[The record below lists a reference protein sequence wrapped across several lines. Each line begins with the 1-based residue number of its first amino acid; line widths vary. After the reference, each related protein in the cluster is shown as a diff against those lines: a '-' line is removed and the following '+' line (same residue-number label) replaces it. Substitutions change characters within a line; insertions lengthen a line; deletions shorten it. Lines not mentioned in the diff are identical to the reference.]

1 MLVVTARDFHAA
13 PLAAIANCRRL
24 AVFALPAIGCDAY
37 PQTFFSRSEAFIVL
51 CATPKM
57 DAEAQKLV
65 ESGKLTAKAAEQLEK
80 LKPGTF
86 CLHKS
91 WGFGRVTE
99 WNLLLNQIVIDFA
112 SKKAHPM
119 QVQYAAENLTPLARE
134 HFLARKANNL
144 TSIKTLARDEPV
156 AVVRNIV
163 ESLGGQATVAQ
174 IGEWLVNDVL
184 TEAEWKRWWESTKK
198 LLKASGAFSIP
209 AKNTEPIQLRGEG
222 VSHTDE
228 LIASF
233 NKARQPKE
241 QIAALEQII
250 RFHQQFKEPEKQL
263 QPFIAT
269 IENMAVRNQKMHPE
283 LAFEFIIARDDL
295 LGRVPQLRTTHIG
308 LTLSK
313 LILEEEKR
321 LISVLPKLPA
331 AKEKR
336 VLQALP
342 SALGPRWTERALCLM
357 QGSHG
362 RMVTQIPRILSEA
375 GQHAELRTMLE
386 RSIREHSATSEMLAW
401 LCHGRERWSELITP
415 ELLGAIFATL
425 ERDQHSAPGRA
436 SKLHRALVEDRQLLG
451 DIFRKADIAIAR
463 DAMRRLQ
470 LSPLF
475 DELTKRSL
483 LARIVK
489 VYPELESMITGAQPQ
504 EKTAQLI
511 VSWSSLEKR
520 KAEYEELVKV
530 KIPENSKEIALARS
544 YGDLSENF
552 EFKAAKQMQS
562 VLMRRKAELEQM
574 LHNARGTSFE
584 NVDTSHVSIGTIIRL
599 RSVETNKEETYTILG
614 AWDGEPERHI
624 ISYQTAT
631 GQALLGHKL
640 GESVSLNTDH
650 GVSQFLIVSIQPSP
664 PDETAP
670 VPTLPRESAV
680 EAAIAE

>member
-1 MLVVTARDFHAA
+1 
-13 PLAAIANCRRL
+13 
-24 AVFALPAIGCDAY
+24 
-37 PQTFFSRSEAFIVL
+37 
-51 CATPKM
+51 M
-57 DAEAQKLV
+57 DVELEKLV
-65 ESGKLTAKAAEQLEK
+65 ESGKLTARGAEQLEK

-91 WGFGRVTE
+91 WGFGRVAE

-112 SKKAHPM
+112 GKKSHPM
-119 QVQYAAENLTPLARE
+119 QIQYAAENLTPLAPG
-134 HFLARKANNL
+134 HFLARKANDL
-144 TSIKTLARDEPV
+144 ASIKKFAREEPV
-156 AVVRNIV
+156 ALVRNII

-174 IGEWLVNDVL
+174 ISEWLVGDVL

-198 LLKASGAFSIP
+198 LLKTSGAFSIP
-209 AKNTEPIQLRGEG
+209 VKKAEPIQLRGEG
-222 VSHTDE
+222 MSHTDE

-241 QIAALEQII
+241 QIAALDQII
-250 RFHQQFKEPEKQL
+250 KFHQQFKEPEKQL
-263 QPFIAT
+263 QPIIAT

-283 LAFEFIIARDDL
+283 LAFELIIARDDL
-295 LGRVPQLRTTHIG
+295 LERVPQLHTTHIG
-308 LTLSK
+308 LALSK

-321 LISVLPKLPA
+321 LMSVLPKLPA

-342 SALGPRWTERALCLM
+342 SVLGPRWTERALQLM

-362 RMVTQIPRILSEA
+362 RMVAQIPRILSEG

-401 LCHGRERWSELITP
+401 LCSEREGWSELITP
-415 ELLGAIFATL
+415 DLLGAIFATL
-425 ERDQHSAPGRA
+425 EREQHNTPGRA

-451 DIFRKADIAIAR
+451 DIFRKTDVAIAR
-463 DAMRRLQ
+463 DAVRRLQ

-483 LARIVK
+483 LGRIVK

-504 EKTAQLI
+504 EKIAPLI
-511 VSWSSLEKR
+511 VSWSSLERR
-520 KAEYEELVKV
+520 KTEYEELVKV
-530 KIPENSKEIALARS
+530 KIPENTKEIALARS

-574 LHNARGTSFE
+574 LENARGTSFE
-584 NVDTSHVSIGTIIRL
+584 NVDTSRVSIGTIVTL
-599 RSVETNKEETYTILG
+599 RGMETNKEETYTILG
-614 AWDGEPERHI
+614 AWDGDPDRHI
-624 ISYQTAT
+624 ISYQTAI
-631 GQALLGHKL
+631 GQALLGHKT
-640 GESVSLNTDH
+640 GDAVPLNTEH
-650 GVSQFLIVSIQPSP
+650 GAAQFTIVSIQPAP

-670 VPTLPRESAV
+670 APAPPLESPV
-680 EAAIAE
+680 EPAMAE

>member
-1 MLVVTARDFHAA
+1 
-13 PLAAIANCRRL
+13 
-24 AVFALPAIGCDAY
+24 
-37 PQTFFSRSEAFIVL
+37 
-51 CATPKM
+51 M
-57 DAEAQKLV
+57 DAKLEKLV
-65 ESGKLTAKAAEQLEK
+65 DSGKLTAKGAEQLEK
-80 LKPGTF
+80 LKPGAY

-112 SKKAHPM
+112 SKKSHPM

-144 TSIKTLARDEPV
+144 TSIKTLAREEPV

-209 AKNTEPIQLRGEG
+209 AKNTEPIHLRGEG

-321 LISVLPKLPA
+321 LMSVLPKLPA

-342 SALGPRWTERALCLM
+342 SALGPRWTERALQLM
-357 QGSHG
+357 RGSHG
-362 RMVTQIPRILSEA
+362 RMVAQIPRVLSEA
-375 GQHAELRTMLE
+375 GQHAELRAMLE
-386 RSIREHSATSEMLAW
+386 RGIREHSATGEMLAW
-401 LCHGRERWSELITP
+401 LCNERQRWSELITP
-415 ELLGAIFATL
+415 ELLSAIFATL
-425 ERDQHSAPGRA
+425 EREQHNAPGRA
-436 SKLHRALVEDRQLLG
+436 SKLHRVLVEDRQLLG
-451 DIFRKADIAIAR
+451 DIFKKTDVAIAR

-489 VYPELESMITGAQPQ
+489 VYPELEGMITSAQPQ

-511 VSWSSLEKR
+511 VSWSSLERR

-530 KIPENSKEIALARS
+530 KIPENTKEIALARS

-562 VLMRRKAELEQM
+562 VLMRRKSELEQM

-584 NVDTSHVSIGTIIRL
+584 NVDISRVSIGTIVTL

-614 AWDGEPERHI
+614 AWDGDPDRHI
-624 ISYQTAT
+624 ISYQTAIA
-631 GQALLGHKL
+631 QALLGHKA
-640 GESVSLNTDH
+640 GEVISFSTDD
-650 GVSQFLIVSIQPSP
+650 GSAQLTIVSIQPAP
-664 PDETAP
+664 LDETPPPPAL
-670 VPTLPRESAV
+670 PTESAV

>member
-1 MLVVTARDFHAA
+1 
-13 PLAAIANCRRL
+13 
-24 AVFALPAIGCDAY
+24 
-37 PQTFFSRSEAFIVL
+37 
-51 CATPKM
+51 M

-65 ESGKLTAKAAEQLEK
+65 ESGKLTEKAAEQLGK

-112 SKKAHPM
+112 SKKSHPM

-144 TSIKTLARDEPV
+144 TSIKTLAKQEPV
-156 AVVRNIV
+156 AVVRNII

-222 VSHTDE
+222 LSHTDE

-283 LAFEFIIARDDL
+283 LAFEFVIARDDL

-313 LILEEEKR
+313 LILQEEKR

-342 SALGPRWTERALCLM
+342 SALGPRWTERALYLM

-362 RMVTQIPRILSEA
+362 RMVAQIPRILSEA

-401 LCHGRERWSELITP
+401 LCNGRERWSELITP

-425 ERDQHSAPGRA
+425 EREQHSNPSRA

-451 DIFRKADIAIAR
+451 DIFKKTDIAIAR

-483 LARIVK
+483 LARMVK
-489 VYPELESMITGAQPQ
+489 VYPELESMIIGAQPQ
-504 EKTAQLI
+504 KKTASLI

-520 KAEYEELVKV
+520 KAEYEQLVKV
-530 KIPENSKEIALARS
+530 KIPENSREIALARS

-584 NVDTSHVSIGTIIRL
+584 NVDTSRVSIGTIIRL

-614 AWDGEPERHI
+614 AWDGDPERHI

-640 GESVSLNTDH
+640 GESVSLNADH
-650 GVSQFLIVSIQPSP
+650 GVTQFLIVSIQPSQ

-680 EAAIAE
+680 ETAIAE